1 MPKKFKGGLRFYS
14 FGYLNLARTR
24 WGNKMKK
31 KIMSNSN
38 YFEDENV
45 LRDFGFTGFKSVK
58 ELTQSR
64 CFEISEQ
71 PGVYMV
77 LNTTNDYNIMDE
89 SVGGH
94 FKGKNP
100 TVPVKLL
107 SENICDKTIVLY
119 IGKAGG
125 KSSQSNLRK
134 RIHAYLRFGQG
145 HPVGHWGGRYIWQL
159 DNHQLFIV
167 CWKVIEN
174 EEPRVIESAL
184 LHQFIEK
191 YDCLPFAN
199 LVK

>member
-1 MPKKFKGGLRFYS
+1 
-14 FGYLNLARTR
+14 
-24 WGNKMKK
+24 
-31 KIMSNSN
+31 MSNSN

-64 CFEISEQ
+64 CFEISAQ

-107 SENICDKTIVLY
+107 NENICEKLKKLDKKEFEFY
-119 IGKAGG
+119 I
-125 KSSQSNLRK
+125 KSFNYFYD
-134 RIHAYLRFGQG
+134 A
-145 HPVGHWGGRYIWQL
+145 
-159 DNHQLFIV
+159 
-167 CWKVIEN
+167 KVNIKKIN
-174 EEPRVIESAL
+174 KI
-184 LHQFIEK
+184 I
-191 YDCLPFAN
+191 
-199 LVK
+199 